1 MIPCF
6 PPAARIMRGVILGEP
21 MALRLPS
28 FLCAASA
35 GLIGGEGFE
44 LFMHFA
50 LRFRFRVGFEEF
62 GFSALAFLGLIA
74 LIVQPKLFC
83 QFTNCVD

>member
-1 MIPCF
+1 
-6 PPAARIMRGVILGEP
+6 

-35 GLIGGEGFE
+35 GLIGCEGFE
-44 LFMHFA
+44 FFVHFA
-50 LRFRFRVGFEEF
+50 LRLRFRVGFEEF
-62 GFSALAFLGLIA
+62 GFSALAFLGLM
-74 LIVQPKLFC
+74 LPIVHTKLFC

>member
-1 MIPCF
+1 M
-6 PPAARIMRGVILGEP
+6 ILGEP

-44 LFMHFA
+44 FFMHFA
-50 LRFRFRVGFEEF
+50 LRFRFRVRFEEF
-62 GFSALAFLGLIA
+62 GFSALAFLGLML
-74 LIVQPKLFC
+74 LIIGMEFVGKAIYRRYK
-83 QFTNCVD
+83 VS